1 MASRGEKLRRFLTTG
16 IIFIVAA
23 AAGCE
28 RFRDSFSENSSVPAE
43 QPLPRAQPESIHLF
57 FGNPSNAA
65 ADENVPDNF
74 LIVGEGSVVS
84 YNNTNGTA
92 NWVSWRTVKSDLGLS
107 LRRPDFRPDPRLP
120 EWYKRV
126 VSTDYSGSGYDRG
139 HLVPSADRF
148 GNVDLNEETFMMT
161 NIVPQTPALNQ
172 YPWEKLESYARGQ
185 ARRGFDVYQ
194 IAGAYGNKGILKNRV
209 VVPSNC
215 WKIIAVLPRGATD
228 AGRRTRIIAVDM
240 PNEDDIEA
248 QPWERFR
255 TTIRQ
260 IEERT
265 GYDFFSTLPRELQD
279 ELETRIEIP
288 NRRN

>member
-1 MASRGEKLRRFLTTG
+1 MTSGGGKLRRFLAAAFVFLA
-16 IIFIVAA
+16 IA

-28 RFRDSFSENSSVPAE
+28 RIRDSFAERTGSPATPSSPPV
-43 QPLPRAQPESIHLF
+43 QPQSIHLF
-57 FGNPSNAA
+57 FGNPSNAVQ
-65 ADENVPDNF
+65 DENTPDNF
-74 LIVGEGSVVS
+74 LIIGEGSAIS
-84 YNNTNGTA
+84 YSDTNGTP
-92 NWVSWRTVKSDLGLS
+92 NWISWRTVKSDLGPS

-120 EWYKRV
+120 EWYKRI

-139 HLVPSADRF
+139 HMVPSADRF
-148 GNVDLNEETFMMT
+148 GDVRLNEETFIMT

-194 IAGAYGNKGILKNRV
+194 IAGVYGNKGILRNKV

-215 WKIIAVLPRGATD
+215 WKIIAVLPRGTTEAN
-228 AGRRTRIIAVDM
+228 RRTRIIAVDM
-240 PNEDDIEA
+240 PNEDNIES

-260 IEERT
+260 VEERT
-265 GYDFFSTLPRELQD
+265 GYDFFSSLPRELQD
-279 ELETRIEIP
+279 ELETRFEIS
-288 NRRN
+288 NAN